1 MSKPTL
7 QDVASRAGVSMAT
20 VDRVLHARDGV
31 SERAR
36 RNVAEAVRALGFGRL
51 DGIEVGKVRDSMRFA
66 FLLPEHDTGSGFTK
80 AMHAAVEH
88 SPAAVM
94 DVDVLPQVHELPV
107 GDGQAVA
114 AALDALDPRE
124 VDGAAVFAVDTP
136 GVRQAINAAVDRG
149 IPVVTLVTDI
159 QGSRRQRY
167 VGVDNLS
174 AGRVA
179 GTLLGRFAGER
190 QGPVALVTG
199 PRRQRD
205 QLERQLGFEQVIE
218 ERFAGLKVLPVVQGD
233 ARGDVNR
240 KLAIKLLERHEDL
253 VGIYSLA
260 AGNASLLEGLSDGM
274 AASGAERRQPLFIA
288 HELSP
293 AMRAGLLDGR
303 VDAILAQSIDHIA
316 RSAVRVLRACSTNA
330 NIIDSQERIRIDVYF
345 ADNLP

>member
-7 QDVASRAGVSMAT
+7 QDVAARAGVSMAT

-31 SERAR
+31 SERSR

-51 DGIEVGKVRDSMRFA
+51 DGIEVSKERDSLRFA
-66 FLLPEHDTGSGFTK
+66 FLLPEFATGSGFAK
-80 AMHAAVEH
+80 AMHAAVEG
-88 SPAAVM
+88 SPASVL
-94 DVDVLPQVHELPV
+94 DVDVLPEVHELPT
-107 GDGQAVA
+107 GDGHAVA
-114 AALDALDPRE
+114 AVLDSLDPRE

-190 QGPVALVTG
+190 RGPVALVTG

-218 ERFAGLKVLPVVQGD
+218 ERFPGLEVLPVVQGD

-240 KLAIKLLERHEDL
+240 ELAIKLLEHHEDL

-260 AGNASLLEGLSDGM
+260 AGNASLLEGLDEGM
-274 AASGAERRQPLFIA
+274 AASGAGRRQPLFIA

-303 VDAILAQSIDHIA
+303 VDAVLAQSVDHIA

-330 NIIDSQERIRIDVYF
+330 DIVDSQEHIRIDVYF

>member
-1 MSKPTL
+1 MPKPTL
-7 QDVASRAGVSMAT
+7 QDVANHAGVSMAT

-31 SERAR
+31 SERSR

-51 DGIEVGKVRDSMRFA
+51 DGVEVGKVRDSLRFA
-66 FLLPEHDTGSGFTK
+66 FLLPELDTGSGFTK
-80 AMHAAVEH
+80 AMHAAVER
-88 SPAAVM
+88 SPASVV
-94 DVDVLPQVHELPV
+94 DVDVLPEVLELPT

-114 AALDALDPRE
+114 AALDALDPDE

-136 GVRQAINAAVDRG
+136 GVRQAINSAVDRG

-159 QGSRRQRY
+159 QGSRRERY

-190 QGPVALVTG
+190 RGSVALVTG

-218 ERFAGLKVLPVVQGD
+218 ERFAGLEVLPVVQGD

-240 KLAIKLLERHEDL
+240 EIAIELLERHEDL

-260 AGNASLLEGLSDGM
+260 AGNASLLEGLGDGM
-274 AASGAERRQPLFIA
+274 AASKAGRRQPLFIA

-303 VDAILAQSIDHIA
+303 VDAILAQSVDHIA
-316 RSAVRVLRACSTNA
+316 RSAVRVLRACATNA
-330 NIIDSQERIRIDVYF
+330 SIVDSQERIRIDVYF